1 MDRSESIP
9 DKRERSFLPPRI
21 EILRLDFSRFS
32 RSAPTQVTRERG
44 AEVGRVVSR
53 LLAIV
58 REHRASARRVGSP
71 LDDRDLEAVIEA
83 LRVESSGGDP
93 RPLLHHPEPVAT
105 WLRQALFEDLLEEPS
120 NVFFTTR
127 IDDETMR
134 YEAMEAAFWRE
145 CLRGLAENISD
156 I

>member
-1 MDRSESIP
+1 MDPSESIP

-21 EILRLDFSRFS
+21 EILRLDFSRFA
-32 RSAPTQVTRERG
+32 RSATTQVTRERE

-71 LDDRDLEAVIEA
+71 LDQRDLKAVVEA

-93 RPLLHHPEPVAT
+93 RPFLHHPEPVA
-105 WLRQALFEDLLEEPS
+105 A
-120 NVFFTTR
+120 
-127 IDDETMR
+127 
-134 YEAMEAAFWRE
+134 
-145 CLRGLAENISD
+145 
-156 I
+156 